1 VTTLLRQT
9 PPLLHTMSTIA
20 ASLQRVMPIAT
31 QGTSLQTDTSIKRHN
46 TTAKCHV
53 CYNTSLQ
60 SDMNVTTYRFEV
72 PRMLQIK

>member
-31 QGTSLQTDTSIKRHN
+31 QGTSPQIDTSIK
-46 TTAKCHV
+46 TDITPP
-53 CYNTSLQ
+53 Q
-60 SDMNVTTYRFEV
+60 SAMYVTTHRF
-72 PRMLQIK
+72 KAT